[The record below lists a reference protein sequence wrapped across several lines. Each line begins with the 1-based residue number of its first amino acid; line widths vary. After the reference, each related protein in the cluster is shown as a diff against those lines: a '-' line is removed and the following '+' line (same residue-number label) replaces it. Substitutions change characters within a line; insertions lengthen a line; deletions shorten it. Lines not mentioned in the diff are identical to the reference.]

1 MFEDVVEIGEEV
13 EEMEVVQ
20 GIPPPLSAW
29 IEEKNEGID
38 QRIKQIHDQAIGLKR
53 EIDEM
58 VSVHPISLPPL
69 LALEDRL
76 QGQDSSIFIIYCI
89 GVTFYCCSILH
100 SI

>member
-1 MFEDVVEIGEEV
+1 VFEDVVEIGEEV
-13 EEMEVVQ
+13 EEMEEVQ

-29 IEEKNEGID
+29 VEEKKEGID
-38 QRIKQIHDQAIGLKR
+38 QRIKKIHDQEIHLKK

-58 VSVHPISLPPL
+58 ISVHPISLPPL

-76 QGQDSSIFIIYCI
+76 QGQDCSIFFLHCI
-89 GVTFYCCSILH
+89 VVSFYCCSILH